1 MGLRAMTAVSETAAM
16 KQLMTCVALMIA
28 AALAACGG
36 SQKPAAARAPTCE
49 DAGANTEKVVMAL
62 VPTQGESMRAMATV
76 GHAVIAARCPVD
88 GWSAEVIACM
98 AHAPDADQA
107 QACAE
112 RLTPTQ
118 HQAMVDAFG
127 AGMQAQPGG
136 GAMKASAPSE
146 GAPPSDPCGGGE

>member
-1 MGLRAMTAVSETAAM
+1 
-16 KQLMTCVALMIA
+16 MTCVALVFA
-28 AALAACGG
+28 GTLAACGG
-36 SQKPAAARAPTCE
+36 SQKPAATKGPTCE

-62 VPTQGESMRAMATV
+62 VATEGDGMRAMATV
-76 GHAVIAARCPVD
+76 GHAVIAERCPVD

-112 RLTPTQ
+112 QLTPTQ

-127 AGMQAQPGG
+127 AKMQAQPGG
-136 GAMKASAPSE
+136 GPVTESAPTE
-146 GAPPSDPCGGGE
+146 GAAPSDPCGGGE